1 MKAETEL
8 QQLYETQ
15 LVPELELLEPMRKKL
30 IRKILFFWMPII
42 AFILGAVI
50 SGINQKTSGMI
61 IFIIATVIT

>member
-1 MKAETEL
+1 MKTPEEL
-8 QQLYETQ
+8 QNLYDTR
-15 LVPELELLEPMRKKL
+15 LVSELEAIEPMRKKL
-30 IRKILFFWMPII
+30 IRKIFIFWIPII